1 MAVNKVIS
9 SSTLVM
15 EIESGKDETGNTTYS
30 KRNFSNVKVD
40 ATPQNVFDVAT
51 AIQGVISVGTKD
63 TYVNDSSKLVV
74 QA

>member
-9 SSTLVM
+9 TSTLIM
-15 EIESGKDETGNTTYS
+15 EIESGKDKTGNTTYS
-30 KRNFSNVKVD
+30 KKSFSNVKVD
-40 ATPQNVFDVAT
+40 ALPQNIFDVAT
-51 AIQGVISVGTKD
+51 AIQAVLSVGTKD